1 MNNAGRF
8 WLSLKRA
15 FTVTAAVY
23 FLLGI
28 VGLFAG
34 DPATPL
40 LNRFPLAWIWYW
52 PKLFFGGGATVTDRD
67 LIISLA
73 LNVAAYTMLIYAISY
88 LMDQRR
94 RASVVRTRRTHER
107 RRVAQH

>member
-1 MNNAGRF
+1 MNKAGRL

-23 FLLGI
+23 FVLTI
-28 VGLFAG
+28 VALFVG
-34 DPATPL
+34 DPMTPL

-52 PKLFFGGGATVTDRD
+52 PKLFLWSGATVTDRD
-67 LIISLA
+67 LIVSLA
-73 LNVAAYTMLIYAISY
+73 LNIVAYTTLIYAISY

-94 RASVVRTRRTHER
+94 HAD
-107 RRVAQH
+107 Q

>member
-1 MNNAGRF
+1 MNKAGRL

-15 FTVTAAVY
+15 FTVTAAIY
-23 FLLGI
+23 FVLTI
-28 VGLFAG
+28 VALFVG
-34 DPATPL
+34 DPMTPF

-52 PKLFFGGGATVTDRD
+52 PKLFLGGGATVTDRD

-73 LNVAAYTMLIYAISY
+73 LNIAAYTMLIYAISY

-94 RASVVRTRRTHER
+94 HAE
-107 RRVAQH
+107 Q